1 LKERSDQFVIL
12 TFGHLFAE
20 AFGVTMTWSPDSKKL
35 AYLAERKVPK
45 PKPFFTSY
53 GKKDEGETEDD
64 KKKKDD
70 ESTRVSLK

>member
-1 LKERSDQFVIL
+1 
-12 TFGHLFAE
+12 
-20 AFGVTMTWSPDSKKL
+20 MTWSPDSKKL
-35 AYLAERKVPK
+35 AYLAEKKVPK